1 MLSKEQLEHYRRMT
15 PGERIALSLE
25 MLEEQWPQM
34 MAGPPEVIDRRFEI
48 INRQNDERN
57 EKLLAAFARLER
69 IK

>member
-1 MLSKEQLEHYRRMT
+1 MT

-48 INRQNDERN
+48 LNQQNDERN

-69 IK
+69 IQ